1 MSLVPPSIPQQST
14 LPDPATQSG
23 RCLFSRQTFWA
34 RPMRPRGVRPP
45 RDVPRASRPCRGMAK
60 MAMARHSVQPP
71 PNVRICRSNSS
82 IISSRLISMAVLLGH
97 RNVCNVVPGFP
108 SFWGFF
114 GFPICIRRYKMSFN
128 CVEMSLFISVKV
140 SSFCLFSYTFR
151 LRSSFINIF
160 FFVPALNATNP
171 PPPRPWNFPLRWMIC
186 PVFFASVWAFVL
198 SLGDPVGA
206 LRSAPVPAIL
216 A

>member
-1 MSLVPPSIPQQST
+1 MTSVDEHIEGIRARGEDRESDGCARHAPEPAGHDTPGGILHVTGASTNGSEEFLPQ
-14 LPDPATQSG
+14 
-23 RCLFSRQTFWA
+23 
-34 RPMRPRGVRPP
+34 
-45 RDVPRASRPCRGMAK
+45 RDKRADDFCKTCVPR
-60 MAMARHSVQPP
+60 H
-71 PNVRICRSNSS
+71 N
-82 IISSRLISMAVLLGH
+82 
-97 RNVCNVVPGFP
+97 
-108 SFWGFF
+108 
-114 GFPICIRRYKMSFN
+114 MSFN
-128 CVEMSLFISVKV
+128 CVEMSLLISVTV
-140 SSFCLFSYTFR
+140 SSSCLFSYTFR